1 MTVDYEPSR
10 KLCEQH
16 ATSFYAVAQF
26 LPEETKNAAYAMYGF
41 CRYTDNIVDGDGS
54 LEYKKKHLRLW
65 KHALHSQWE
74 KPNPQHAILHAFVET
89 CKEYRIPPEMG
100 FGLIEGLEKD
110 LHTNTYADYDALYAY
125 CYAAGG
131 IPGLFMAR
139 LAHAP
144 PSTYAAAVSLGV
156 GMQLTNILRDI
167 GEDLERGRM
176 YLPQDEM
183 KEYGYSPEML
193 HRHVRDKHFRDFMA
207 FQVERAQSYYDE
219 AEKALPLVE
228 ASTRL
233 SLELCLAYYR
243 EILHVME
250 EHGYDVFS
258 GRVFVSEER
267 KRGLLGETIA
277 KLLPAQPLKD
287 PVHE

>member
-1 MTVDYEPSR
+1 
-10 KLCEQH
+10 
-16 ATSFYAVAQF
+16 
-26 LPEETKNAAYAMYGF
+26 
-41 CRYTDNIVDGDGS
+41 
-54 LEYKKKHLRLW
+54 
-65 KHALHSQWE
+65 
-74 KPNPQHAILHAFVET
+74 
-89 CKEYRIPPEMG
+89 
-100 FGLIEGLEKD
+100 
-110 LHTNTYADYDALYAY
+110 
-125 CYAAGG
+125 
-131 IPGLFMAR
+131 
-139 LAHAP
+139 
-144 PSTYAAAVSLGV
+144 
-156 GMQLTNILRDI
+156 
-167 GEDLERGRM
+167 M